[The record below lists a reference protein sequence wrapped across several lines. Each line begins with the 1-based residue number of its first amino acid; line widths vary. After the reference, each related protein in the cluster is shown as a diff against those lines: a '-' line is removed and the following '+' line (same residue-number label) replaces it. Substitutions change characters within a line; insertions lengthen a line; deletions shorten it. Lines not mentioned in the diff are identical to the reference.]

1 MMMNECIHRQKNGKC
16 RKYHTDCIYPS
27 DCADRQ
33 KSREEPAESEKHYKV
48 SPVLQY
54 AKKIDCPVIG
64 IAGGKGNG
72 KTYDL
77 LREGL
82 TERLSTG
89 RLTRYLR
96 RYRES
101 IAPKSL
107 QSLCN
112 PQRQNLINYSKG
124 KFNDFQYYQNRFFLI
139 KKNAAGE
146 VTLKDSKPFMVCSAL
161 NSVEAFTGA
170 DEGEC
175 SMIFYDEFLSR
186 EKELPDEFYNLMIFH
201 NNCTRNRVYFCPL
214 VLVGNTVTR
223 NSSLI
228 VNFGVD
234 LYSMEKGQITVVK
247 NSRKEPTI
255 VFEYCNDV
263 QVMREAAAAYY
274 DRFENDR
281 IKMIYKGDWTVSNYP
296 MLPYQELD
304 NAFNIANI
312 KIISPAG
319 CALLFSFKRVGD
331 NLFGYVGRYDDDDIP
346 HLCTM
351 INKTYVFKKPNYIN
365 YLPNRGL
372 FRAFSR
378 LIYTKNVYFES
389 METGE
394 YFRDFLKNLTGA
406 GELAK
411 VYK

>member
-1 MMMNECIHRQKNGKC
+1 MNDECVYRMKNGKC
-16 RKYHTDCIYPS
+16 RKYHTSCIYPS

-33 KSREEPAESEKHYKV
+33 KSKEEPAEADKHYKV
-48 SPVLQY
+48 SPVLEY
-54 AKKIDCPVIG
+54 AHKIDCPVIG

-77 LREGL
+77 LRAAL
-82 TERLSTG
+82 KERIEKN
-89 RLTRYLR
+89 RIARYLR

-101 IAPKSL
+101 ISPKAL
-107 QSLCN
+107 QSLCK
-112 PQRQNLINYSKG
+112 PQRQNLINYSKE
-124 KFNDFQYYQNRFFLI
+124 KYNDFQYYQNRFFLV
-139 KKNAAGE
+139 KRNVSGE
-146 VTLKDSKPFMVCSAL
+146 ITAKDSKPFLVCSAL
-161 NSVEAFTGA
+161 NTVEANTGA
-170 DEGEC
+170 DEGAC

-186 EKELPDEFYNLMIFH
+186 EKELQDEFYNLMIFH
-201 NNCTRNRVYFCPL
+201 NNCTRNRVYWCPL

-228 VNFGVD
+228 TNFGVD
-234 LYSMEKGQITVVK
+234 LYSMQKGQISVVK
-247 NSRKEPTI
+247 NSKKEPMI

-263 QVMREAAAAYY
+263 QVMQEAAAAYY
-274 DRFENDR
+274 ERFENER

-296 MLPYQELD
+296 MLPHQELE

-319 CALLFSFKRVGD
+319 TALLFQFKRIGD
-331 NLFGYVGRYDDDDIP
+331 NLFGYVCSFDDDDIQ
-346 HLCTM
+346 HLCTL
-351 INKTYVFKKPNYIN
+351 INKTYIFKKPGFIN
-365 YLPNRGL
+365 YLPNRGI
-372 FRAFSR
+372 FKAFSR
-378 LIYTKNVYFES
+378 LIYTKNVYFQS

>member
-1 MMMNECIHRQKNGKC
+1 MTECIYYGKTTKKC
-16 RKYHTDCIYPS
+16 KKYGTECIYPS

-33 KSREEPAESEKHYKV
+33 KSKEDIPESDKHYKV
-48 SPVLQY
+48 RPVIEY

-82 TERLSTG
+82 LKRIETG
-89 RLTRYLR
+89 RITRYLR

-101 IAPKSL
+101 ISPKAL

-112 PQRQNLINYSKG
+112 PQRQNLINYTKG
-124 KFNDFQYYQNRFFLI
+124 KYNDFQYYQNRFFMI
-139 KKNAAGE
+139 KRDASGE
-146 VTLKDSKPFMVCSAL
+146 ITKKDSKPFIVCSAL
-161 NSVEAFTGA
+161 NTVEGFTGA

-175 SMIFYDEFLSR
+175 SMIFYDEMLSR
-186 EKELPDEFYNLMIFH
+186 EKELPDEHYSLMIYH
-201 NNCTRNRVYFCPL
+201 ANCIRNRVYFCPL
-214 VLVGNTVTR
+214 ILVGNTVTR
-223 NSSLI
+223 NSSL
-228 VNFGVD
+228 VKNFGVD
-234 LYSMEKGQITVVK
+234 LYSMVKGQITVVK
-247 NSRKEPTI
+247 NSKKEPTI
-255 VFEYCNDV
+255 VFEYCDEV
-263 QVMREAAAAYY
+263 QVMKEAADAYY
-274 DRFENDR
+274 SRFENNR

-296 MLPYQELD
+296 MLPYQEISNSFVL
-304 NAFNIANI
+304 ANI
-312 KIISPAG
+312 KIISPSG
-319 CALLFSFKRVGD
+319 SALLFSFRRIGD
-331 NLFGYVGRYDDDDIP
+331 NIFGYVERFTDDDIP

-351 INKTYVFKKPNYIN
+351 INKTYIFKKPNYIN
-365 YLPNRGL
+365 YLPNKGL
-372 FRAFSR
+372 FKTFAR

-406 GELAK
+406 GELVK

>member
-1 MMMNECIHRQKNGKC
+1 MSECIYRTKKGTC
-16 RKYHTDCIYPS
+16 RKYRTECIYPA
-27 DCADRQ
+27 DCADR
-33 KSREEPAESEKHYKV
+33 KAGKEEPAESEKHYKFR
-48 SPVLQY
+48 PVLEY
-54 AKKIDCPVIG
+54 ARKIECPVIG

-82 TERLSTG
+82 RSRIDTG
-89 RLTRYLR
+89 RLLRYLR

-101 IAPKSL
+101 ISPKAL
-107 QSLCN
+107 QSLCR
-112 PQRQNLINYSKG
+112 PQRQNLINYTGG
-124 KFNDFQYYQNRFFLI
+124 KYNDFQYYQNRFFLVKRTDSGDI
-139 KKNAAGE
+139 
-146 VTLKDSKPFMVCSAL
+146 TLKDSKPFIVCSAL
-161 NSVEAFTGA
+161 NSVEGFTGA

-201 NNCTRNRVYFCPL
+201 NNCIRNRVYFCPL

-228 VNFGVD
+228 TNFGVD
-234 LYSMEKGQITVVK
+234 LYSAEKGQITVVK

-255 VFEYCNDV
+255 VFEYCEEV
-263 QVMREAAAAYY
+263 AVMKEAAAAYY
-274 DRFENDR
+274 DRFENSR

-296 MLPYQELD
+296 MLPHQEIE
-304 NAFNIANI
+304 NAFTLAGI
-312 KIISPAG
+312 KIISPSG
-319 CALLFSFKRVGD
+319 CALLFSFMRIGD
-331 NLFGYVGRYDDDDIP
+331 NLFGYVCRFTDDDIP

-351 INKTYVFKKPNYIN
+351 INKTYIFKKPNYIN

-372 FRAFSR
+372 FRTFSR
-378 LIYTKNVYFES
+378 LIYTKNVYFDS

-394 YFRDFLKNLTGA
+394 YFRDFLKELTGA

>member
-1 MMMNECIHRQKNGKC
+1 MNDECIYRMKNGKC
-16 RKYHTDCIYPS
+16 RKYHTSCIYPS

-33 KSREEPAESEKHYKV
+33 KSKNETPEADKHYKV
-48 SPVLQY
+48 SPVLEY
-54 AKKIDCPVIG
+54 ARKIDCPVIG

-72 KTYDL
+72 KTYDI
-77 LREGL
+77 LREAL
-82 TERLSTG
+82 KERINKK
-89 RLTRYLR
+89 RLARYLR

-101 IAPKSL
+101 ISPKAL

-112 PQRQNLINYSKG
+112 PQRQNLINYSKE
-124 KFNDFQYYQNRFFLI
+124 KYNDFQYYQNRFFLV
-139 KKNAAGE
+139 KRNDSGE
-146 VTLKDSKPFMVCSAL
+146 ITAKDSKPFIVCSAL
-161 NSVEAFTGA
+161 NSVEANTGA

-175 SMIFYDEFLSR
+175 SLIFYDEFLSR
-186 EKELPDEFYNLMIFH
+186 EKELQDEFYNLMIFH
-201 NNCTRNRVYFCPL
+201 NNCTRNRVYWCPL

-228 VNFGVD
+228 TNFGVD
-234 LYSMEKGQITVVK
+234 LYSMQKGQITVVK
-247 NSRKEPTI
+247 NSKKEPMI
-255 VFEYCNDV
+255 VFEYCSDV
-263 QVMREAAAAYY
+263 QVMKEAAAAYY
-274 DRFENDR
+274 ERFENER

-296 MLPYQELD
+296 MLPHQELE

-319 CALLFSFKRVGD
+319 TALLFQFKRIGD
-331 NLFGYVGRYDDDDIP
+331 NLFGYVCSFDDDEIQ
-346 HLCTM
+346 HLCTL
-351 INKTYVFKKPNYIN
+351 INKTYIFKKPGFLN
-365 YLPNRGL
+365 YLPNRGI
-372 FRAFSR
+372 FKAFSR
-378 LIYTKNVYFES
+378 LIYTKNVYFQS